1 LKTGRFT
8 PARFFLHVK
17 TIISSAAIQR
27 QALRWQREGVQVVLV
42 PTMGALHAG
51 HMSLIRLARK
61 IASINGIVVVSIYV
75 NPPQFDNVAD
85 LRKYPRK
92 LAVDKR
98 ACKIDGVDVVFAPKN
113 LYARGTSVFVDEDA
127 LTNEFEG
134 RCRPGHFSGVMT
146 VVAKLFNLVQPGH
159 AVFGEKDFQ
168 QTAVLQRMVRDLNMP
183 VKIDVGPTMREA
195 DGLALSSRN
204 IQLKGSL
211 RQQAAVLWQ
220 AICVARAAGNIGA
233 DHLKRRLKRLI
244 ENQPDVS
251 VDYVEFIEAV
261 SFRPVKRVT
270 RGVRLLLAANVGGV
284 RLIDNAKL

>member
-1 LKTGRFT
+1 M
-8 PARFFLHVK
+8 
-17 TIISSAAIQR
+17 
-27 QALRWQREGVQVVLV
+27 

>member
-1 LKTGRFT
+1 M
-8 PARFFLHVK
+8 K

-85 LRKYPRK
+85 FRKYPRK